1 MNQLIIHTDG
11 GSRGNPGPAAL
22 GVVIGSKEYGAYL
35 GTTTNNVAEY
45 QAVIFALKKARQLLG
60 KEKLKETEVIV
71 KLDSELVAN
80 QLNGHYK
87 VLEPELQPLFMEIW
101 NLRFD
106 FPNLTFQYVPR
117 EENTRADALVNQI
130 LDKENQKSLL

>member
-1 MNQLIIHTDG
+1 MNQLIIYTDG

-22 GVVIGSKEYGAYL
+22 GAVIGSKEYAAYL

-45 QAVIFALKKARQLLG
+45 QAVIFALKKARQILG
-60 KEKLKETEVIV
+60 KNKLKDTEVIV

-80 QLNGHYK
+80 QLNGRYK

>member
-45 QAVIFALKKARQLLG
+45 QAVIFALKKQDNFW
-60 KEKLKETEVIV
+60 EKR
-71 KLDSELVAN
+71 S
-80 QLNGHYK
+80 
-87 VLEPELQPLFMEIW
+87 
-101 NLRFD
+101 
-106 FPNLTFQYVPR
+106 
-117 EENTRADALVNQI
+117 
-130 LDKENQKSLL
+130 